1 MHSIRANEMA
11 LIAAIQMASTQDIQK
26 NLETACDGIRKAAL
40 AGAKMVAL
48 PEEFLSLLL
57 NPEEKFAM
65 AEVYSEGP
73 IQKALAT
80 VAKENSIWVVAGTL
94 PLRDDSSGKIFSS
107 CLTFNDKGECVARYN
122 KIHLFDVTVENGES
136 YYESQRVNAGDT
148 ICVIDT
154 PFGKMGIAICYDLR
168 FPELFRLMMLKGA
181 QIVVLPSAFTI
192 NTGKVHWE
200 ILLRAR
206 AIENLC
212 YLVAPNQVGVRL
224 SGHGTYGHSMIV
236 GPWGEVLASLQEQ
249 PGLIM
254 HEVDIEKM
262 NKIRTQF
269 PSLTHYR
276 SFLMKNLANVSE
288 EVKS

>member
-1 MHSIRANEMA
+1 MA
-11 LIAAIQMASTQDIQK
+11 IIAAIQMASTQDIQK
-26 NLETACDGIRKAAL
+26 NLEIACKGIEEAAL

-57 NPEEKFAM
+57 TPDEKFAM
-65 AEVYSEGP
+65 SEIYCEGP
-73 IQKALAT
+73 IQKTLAT
-80 VAKENSIWVVAGTL
+80 VAKENNIWVVAGTL
-94 PLRDDSSGKIFSS
+94 PLRDEVSGKIFSS

-136 YYESQRVNAGDT
+136 YFESQRVMAGDA
-148 ICVIDT
+148 ISVVDT
-154 PFGKMGIAICYDLR
+154 PFGKMGVAICYDLR

-181 QIVVLPSAFTI
+181 EIIVLPSAFTV

-236 GPWGEVLASLQEQ
+236 GPWGEILASLQEQ
-249 PGLIM
+249 PGLIV

-276 SFLMKNLANVSE
+276 SFLMQNLANLSD

>member
-1 MHSIRANEMA
+1 MS
-11 LIAAIQMASTQDIQK
+11 LIAAIQIASTKDVNQ
-26 NLETACDGIRKAAL
+26 NLAFACKEIEKAAE

-48 PEEFLSLLL
+48 PEEFISLLL
-57 NPEEKFAM
+57 TPDEKLQI
-65 AEVYSEGP
+65 AEPYLKGP
-73 IQKALAT
+73 IQQALAG
-80 VAKENSIWVVAGTL
+80 VAKKNNIWIVAGTL
-94 PLRDDSSGKIFSS
+94 PLKSDVSHKIFSS
-107 CLTFNDKGECVARYN
+107 CLTFNNSGECVARYD

-136 YYESQRVNAGDT
+136 YFESQRINAGDVVT
-148 ICVIDT
+148 VIDT

-181 QIVVLPSAFTI
+181 QIIVLPSAFTV

-200 ILLRAR
+200 VLLRAR

-212 YLVAPNQVGVRL
+212 YVVAPNQVGVRL

-236 GPWGEVLASLQEQ
+236 GPWGDVLASLSEQ
-249 PGLIM
+249 PGLITA
-254 HEVDIEKM
+254 EVDIEKM

-269 PSLTHYR
+269 PSLTHCR
-276 SFLMKNLANVSE
+276 PFLMKNLANLCE